1 MFFENSHR
9 HLYFVEV
16 LVVLSYVIR
25 KGSDTIKYCG
35 QYNYAVF
42 SALGLLR
49 AMCEE
54 KKLFLKFNPSF
65 TTFYATIAWMENGVS

>member
-25 KGSDTIKYCG
+25 KGSDTIKYCA
-35 QYNYAVF
+35 QYNYVVF
-42 SALGLLR
+42 R
-49 AMCEE
+49 RWDCCVQNV
-54 KKLFLKFNPSF
+54 KKSNYFLNS
-65 TTFYATIAWMENGVS
+65 TFYATIAWMENGVS